1 MKNVARHLAAGLVS
15 GAFLLAAPASAIQ
28 FDDVTTSALQ
38 GRAVSAESWGLAF
51 GDINGDHW
59 PDLVMGNH
67 RNRASIYL
75 NQGNGVLSNVV
86 TTAGRDIPLL
96 INRFQDEHM
105 FGLGDIDGDGDDDLG
120 ENRSHIVWRSNG
132 GIFET
137 VSNPTTANMAWRAT
151 VCPNDDFY
159 PLGLDE
165 DQDFDLNFNCH
176 RPATAFSGANPTIA
190 HLMDLRNDDFDG
202 DGLLDVIA
210 VRGSYFLQDAAKVTA
225 TRIEAQFA
233 PFEGQNSFT
242 FAATPPLVIS
252 VWPRRSP
259 RINDTL
265 NGSGT
270 VGGINFNLSGGVW
283 TVTGQ
288 EAHIMINAASG
299 VSAPSP
305 LSNPR
310 FSDGPLLPT
319 LLRATGNGNWQNATS
334 ASGFNQGVRCG
345 AITTGDFDNDMDV
358 DIYFGC
364 HGGGVNIPNI
374 LYENNGSGV
383 FTQVANAGG
392 AAGVTGGA
400 RGDGAGT
407 TAEVI
412 AGDYNND
419 GFLDIALTN
428 GHNDVA
434 LRQGGP
440 HQLFKNAG
448 NGNRWIQLKLRGAAP
463 DYDALGAKITAVAGG
478 VSQVRFQDGGNHR
491 SSHNLQRVHFGL
503 ASNQTASVT
512 VQWPNGQ
519 TETFNNLASN
529 RIYEV
534 AQNGNATPVTPGP
547 VAQLSPPSGNDDCGQ
562 PNIYSSLD
570 QAMYLYQTS
579 CGSNNW
585 SVRVS
590 PGGVTNVQYVGKLV
604 AIGGGSIGAVNGVSL
619 EGGDQLS
626 SSASEVS
633 FTFNT
638 SRTGVDG
645 FNFQLTGDACLYLDA
660 PSNMPVLVGGDYHR
674 LFDTG
679 INPRTLQPCT
689 PQTPVTVSVQDVT
702 GNEGDGT
709 INSLITLSQPS
720 SSNVTVTAFT
730 QSQTATGG
738 SDYFGFT
745 TNVTIPAGQTQ
756 MPVPVGIVDD
766 QAVEGSETLR
776 VRIVNPVGATIADNI
791 GVLTIV
797 DNDSGGPA
805 TLSISD
811 VVVNEGA
818 GTAVLTVTL
827 SQPVNAQVTAFTR
840 AGSAVGGSDYFGFTT
855 TLNFSGGQTTRQIT
869 VTIVDD
875 NVAET
880 QEALEI
886 RLVNPSGA
894 TIATQTASVTI
905 NDDD

>member
-1 MKNVARHLAAGLVS
+1 MKTLARQLAAGLVAS
-15 GAFLLAAPASAIQ
+15 AVLFVPTASAIQ
-28 FDDVTTSALQ
+28 FDEVTTTALQ

-51 GDINGDHW
+51 GDFNGDHW
-59 PDLVMGNH
+59 PDIVMGNH

-96 INRFQDEHM
+96 LNRFQDEHM

-120 ENRSHIVWRSNG
+120 ENRSKNVWRSNN
-132 GIFET
+132 GIFAN
-137 VSNPTTANMAWRAT
+137 VGNPSTANMAYRAT
-151 VCPNDDFY
+151 VCSNDDFY
-159 PLGLDE
+159 PLGFDE
-165 DQDFDLNFNCH
+165 DQDFGLDFACH
-176 RPATAFSGANPTIA
+176 RPATAFSRVSPTIA
-190 HLMDLRNDDFDG
+190 HLMDLRNDDLNG

-242 FAATPPLVIS
+242 FSATPPLVIS
-252 VWPRRSP
+252 IWPRRAP
-259 RINDTL
+259 RANGTL
-265 NGSGT
+265 NGTGT
-270 VGGINFNLSGGVW
+270 VGGINFSLSGGVW

-310 FSDGPLLPT
+310 FSDGPLQPT
-319 LLRATGNGNWQNATS
+319 LLRATGNGNWQNVSS

-345 AITTGDFDNDMDV
+345 AVTTGDFDNDMDIDV
-358 DIYFGC
+358 YFGC
-364 HGGGVNIPNI
+364 HGGGVNIPNR
-374 LYENNGSGV
+374 LYENNGNGV
-383 FTQVANAGG
+383 FSLVANAGG

-400 RGDGAGT
+400 RGDGVGT

-412 AGDYNND
+412 SGDYNND
-419 GFLDIALTN
+419 GFLDLAVTN

-440 HQLFKNAG
+440 HQLFKNSG
-448 NGNRWIQLKLRGAAP
+448 NGNRWIQLKLRGAGTA
-463 DYDALGAKITAVAGG
+463 YDALGAKVTAVAGG
-478 VSQVRFQDGGNHR
+478 VTQVRLQDGGNHR

-503 ASNQTASVT
+503 GSNQSANVT
-512 VQWPNGQ
+512 VRWPNGQ

-529 RIYEV
+529 RIYNV
-534 AQNGNATPVTPGP
+534 TQNGNATPVTPGP

-562 PNIYSSLD
+562 PNIFSSLD

-590 PGGVTNVQYVGKLV
+590 PGGISNVQYVGKLV
-604 AIGGGSIGAVNGVSL
+604 ATGGGSIGAVNGVSI
-619 EGGDQLS
+619 EGNDQLS
-626 SSASEVS
+626 SNASEVS
-633 FTFNT
+633 FTLNT
-638 SRTGVDG
+638 SGAGVDG

-660 PSNMPVLVGGDYHR
+660 PANMPIIVGGEYHR

-679 INPRTLQPCT
+679 INPRTLQPCSA
-689 PQTPVTVSVQDVT
+689 QVPVTVSVQDVS

-709 INSLITLSQPS
+709 IDSLITLAQAS

-745 TNVTIPAGQTQ
+745 RNVTVSAGQTQ
-756 MPVPVGIVDD
+756 VPVPVGIIDD
-766 QAVEGSETLR
+766 QANEGDETLR

-791 GVLTIV
+791 GIVTIV
-797 DNDSGGPA
+797 DNDGAGSA
-805 TLSISD
+805 TLSIAD

-818 GTAVLTVTL
+818 GTATLTVTL

-855 TLNFSGGQTTRQIT
+855 TLNFSGGQTTRQVT
-869 VTIVDD
+869 VTIIND

-880 QEALEI
+880 QEAFEI
-886 RLVNPSGA
+886 RLANPSGA
-894 TIATQTASVTI
+894 TIATQSASVTI
-905 NDDD
+905 NDND